1 MKNHFKK
8 NILLSATVST
18 ALAFSLN
25 GCKKTYNA
33 EFSETSAAVQVEEA
47 TLTDA
52 EANVLPNGSSVTSS
66 IAPSVPAQG
75 SEPQSQAAAEPGSSS
90 TAVQP
95 AKLPETKAAE
105 TSAPISFKER
115 DEKVYI
121 MADDVNIRALPETG
135 EVLGKANTGD
145 SFHRTGYSEKWS
157 RIEYEGQTAFISSDY
172 TTTNVVE
179 KKTSETVSFNTDWEF
194 GSNSK
199 INSGTATL
207 YYATGSNKKGK
218 TICVNA
224 GHGTSGG
231 ERVKTFCHP
240 DGTAKVTGGSTAA
253 GNTRAAAVSS
263 GTTMSDGTSEAYVN
277 LKVAKALKNVLLER
291 GYNVLMIRESEDVQ
305 LDNIART
312 VMANNRSDCHI
323 AIHYDSTTKN
333 KGAFFMSVA
342 DGIKGM
348 YPVSTIWQESDR
360 LGANVINGLSA
371 NGVKIFGD
379 GSMQMDLT
387 QTSYSKIP
395 SIDLELGDKVSDYSD
410 STVAVL
416 AKGIADGIDSYYS

>member
-1 MKNHFKK
+1 
-8 NILLSATVST
+8 
-18 ALAFSLN
+18 
-25 GCKKTYNA
+25 
-33 EFSETSAAVQVEEA
+33 
-47 TLTDA
+47 
-52 EANVLPNGSSVTSS
+52 
-66 IAPSVPAQG
+66 
-75 SEPQSQAAAEPGSSS
+75 
-90 TAVQP
+90 
-95 AKLPETKAAE
+95 
-105 TSAPISFKER
+105 
-115 DEKVYI
+115 
-121 MADDVNIRALPETG
+121 
-135 EVLGKANTGD
+135 
-145 SFHRTGYSEKWS
+145 
-157 RIEYEGQTAFISSDY
+157 
-172 TTTNVVE
+172 VVE
-179 KKTSETVSFNTDWEF
+179 KKTSEAVAFNTGWEF

-199 INSGTATL
+199 INSGSATL
-207 YYATGSNKKGK
+207 YYATGSNKKGR
-218 TICVNA
+218 TVCVNA
-224 GHGTSGG
+224 GHGTKGG
-231 ERVKTFCHP
+231 ESVKTLCHP

-253 GNTRAAAVSS
+253 GNTHATAVSS

-416 AKGIADGIDSYYS
+416 AKGIADGIDSFYS